1 MSCAKTFGKAKNSN
15 HIYSSHMVLVWKVLL
30 HTKQTAELNLYILTD
45 YLVTQ
50 KFLQLISGRAAF
62 QSPFDLTSRILTILD
77 ISYLIGRH
85 RGSLDCTCMTGEYTW
100 N

>member
-1 MSCAKTFGKAKNSN
+1 
-15 HIYSSHMVLVWKVLL
+15 MVLDWKVLL

-45 YLVTQ
+45 NLVTQ

-62 QSPFDLTSRILTILD
+62 QSPFDLTFRILTILH
-77 ISYLIGRH
+77 ISYLIGHH
-85 RGSLDCTCMTGEYTW
+85 RGSLDCMCTKEKFTC

>member
-1 MSCAKTFGKAKNSN
+1 
-15 HIYSSHMVLVWKVLL
+15 MVLDWKVLL

-45 YLVTQ
+45 NLVTQ

-77 ISYLIGRH
+77 ISYLIGHH
-85 RGSLDCTCMTGEYTW
+85 RTSLDCMWVEEKYSCSWDEMV
-100 N
+100 